1 MEQIKTDND
10 RKKPYLRQYQRTV
23 RRLARIEEELAEVR
37 AIRSGVPKDASG
49 IRGSG
54 GLNDLSSYAAELDRL
69 EQALIRERYKR
80 IQLYTDITERI
91 RALDSQSEQDV
102 LFYRYLKGMSWW
114 EIAEK
119 MHFSERQVFRIH
131 GKALFHVEIP
141 KDVSKCQ

>member
-1 MEQIKTDND
+1 MKQIKTDND
-10 RKKPYLRQYQRTV
+10 RKKSCLRQYQRTV

-119 MHFSERQVFRIH
+119 MHFSDRWIYKLH
-131 GKALFHVEIP
+131 GRALFHIEIP
-141 KDVSKCQ
+141 QEFSKVQ